1 MRSESI
7 ALRRL
12 LAMAAMGIT
21 GMAGLRARRPA
32 AIIKAGIRE
41 APRDDVAAGRVYAA
55 FYAAR
60 AGSRR
65 FGLRPGVCAGRLCGS
80 APLEFSG
87 RWACACGVW
96 RRGAGPAAGRAAAAG
111 RNPFTLAIA
120 HGVAFISARSR
131 LATDTAIG
139 ILFACSMA
147 LGIIF
152 LSLRQAAT
160 ADAFTY
166 LFGSIL
172 AVTPLDLALTGV
184 LALTTACLIPSYWG
198 RWAYATFD
206 RDQALADRLNVVRDD
221 AVLMTLLALTVVC
234 AIKTVGAVLITAFL
248 TIPPAT
254 ARLLATTLRG

>member
-1 MRSESI
+1 MQR
-7 ALRRL
+7 ALGAGVLVCALASALGVFVVQRRWSFL
-12 LAMAAMGIT
+12 GDGLAH
-21 GMAGLRARRPA
+21 
-32 AIIKAGIRE
+32 
-41 APRDDVAAGRVYAA
+41 AA
-55 FYAAR
+55 FGGAAL
-60 AGSRR
+60 
-65 FGLRPGVCAGRLCGS
+65 GLLLG
-80 APLEFSG
+80 APPLLV
-87 RWACACGVW
+87 AT
-96 RRGAGPAAGRAAAAG
+96 
-111 RNPFTLAIA
+111 PFTLAIA

-254 ARLLATTLRG
+254 ARLLATTFARMTLYSALIGLATTIAGLWLSYPLDLPSGPVIILLQAAAFFVALTLRRRSF